1 MKGSIVMERLAT
13 QKLIDWNEST
23 NRKPLIVWGAR
34 QVGKTYLVKDIF
46 ADKYYKDNCIYV
58 DCKKEDEILEFCFST
73 ALKI

>member
-13 QKLIDWNEST
+13 RKRIDWNEST
-23 NRKPLIVWGAR
+23 NGKPLIIWGAR